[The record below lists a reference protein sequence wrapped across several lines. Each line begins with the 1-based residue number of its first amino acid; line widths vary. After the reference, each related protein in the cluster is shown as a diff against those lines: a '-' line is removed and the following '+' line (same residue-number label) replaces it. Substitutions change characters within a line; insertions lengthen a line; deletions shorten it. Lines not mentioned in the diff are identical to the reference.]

1 MKAKKKKRKNVDAD
15 SPNAE
20 SKPTL
25 CLFRKKG
32 NLFHSF
38 FFWATCRCIAVKT
51 TLSEETLKTAGP
63 SLIRNEIGN
72 VSLHDILGGGSDGYS
87 M

>member
-1 MKAKKKKRKNVDAD
+1 MWLITVCFISLEPLGYMFIGKNV
-15 SPNAE
+15 N
-20 SKPTL
+20 L
-25 CLFRKKG
+25 LFG
-32 NLFHSF
+32 
-38 FFWATCRCIAVKT
+38 ACRCIAVKT

-72 VSLHDILGGGSDGYS
+72 VSLDDILSGGSDGYS